1 MKKYISV
8 IIGILI
14 GAIFSVG
21 MIYAN
26 EGRVAHGEI
35 NAWDNLVVGAENL
48 KWENIF
54 GTSKGKNLYVMVWD
68 KLLDAPVR
76 DTKKKIGQMY
86 GLTIQE
92 VESVINGSL
101 TPLLNNPSTSKTL
114 TQEDATLLASKVR
127 DDFDLLLEI
136 FSLQQE
142 IDTSVTPSE
151 IFSNGDL
158 SDSGFDLIYDLS
170 VIEEILFM
178 EKSLNLV
185 GDPFDKQLSSPV
197 LPTEDSTKVDLYVE
211 SGVPA
216 ATLGTKTS
224 GLTVDDEGEAS
235 LTIGDKKVYVGV
247 LENDICPA
255 EDDLSAVLDDYEE
268 ENADFGEDDDGE
280 GEGAEGTEGDGED
293 EDEEEEA
300 DEDDEGTE
308 IEAAPADEWKKA
320 FCPGIS
326 SAPSTGA
333 AAGNTFGDA
342 GFSSLGGVVNS
353 VMSQAMGAGAAFN
366 EGGLAAY
373 VSVCLQTSFKK
384 KTYVSYNPGDS
395 CVICEINKINEA
407 MNKTLRHSLVPNKA
421 TGNLLEYPKC
431 KKTGTLL
438 NFQFVSIAV
447 PIPSPPN
454 DEIIF
459 GNNIFNEWKKFVDRY
474 EPFLGY
480 GGTDKLEDEFQLQ
493 FATGG
498 TTQADTFFEISAIKL
513 QRESEALKE
522 IENYKEAAYGE
533 NTALFVQ
540 KILTEIKLMNNFFTG
555 YTAQYQKIK
564 EQFPKIKAKETK

>member
-1 MKKYISV
+1 L
-8 IIGILI
+8 GD
-14 GAIFSVG
+14 GNGEGVG
-21 MIYAN
+21 G
-26 EGRVAHGEI
+26 EG
-35 NAWDNLVVGAENL
+35 
-48 KWENIF
+48 
-54 GTSKGKNLYVMVWD
+54 
-68 KLLDAPVR
+68 
-76 DTKKKIGQMY
+76 
-86 GLTIQE
+86 
-92 VESVINGSL
+92 
-101 TPLLNNPSTSKTL
+101 
-114 TQEDATLLASKVR
+114 
-127 DDFDLLLEI
+127 
-136 FSLQQE
+136 
-142 IDTSVTPSE
+142 
-151 IFSNGDL
+151 
-158 SDSGFDLIYDLS
+158 
-170 VIEEILFM
+170 
-178 EKSLNLV
+178 
-185 GDPFDKQLSSPV
+185 
-197 LPTEDSTKVDLYVE
+197 
-211 SGVPA
+211 GV
-216 ATLGTKTS
+216 
-224 GLTVDDEGEAS
+224 
-235 LTIGDKKVYVGV
+235 
-247 LENDICPA
+247 
-255 EDDLSAVLDDYEE
+255 
-268 ENADFGEDDDGE
+268 GE
-280 GEGAEGTEGDGED
+280 GEGDEGDEGEGDD
-293 EDEEEEA
+293 EDEG
-300 DEDDEGTE
+300 DEGTG

-320 FCPGIS
+320 FCPGTS

-342 GFSSLGGVVNS
+342 GFSSLGGTVSS
-353 VMSQAMGAGAAFN
+353 VMNQAVGAGAAFN

-384 KTYVSYNPGDS
+384 KTYVSYNPGES

-438 NFQFVSIAV
+438 NFQFVSIAA

-459 GNNIFNEWKKFVDRY
+459 LNNVFNEWKKFVDRY

-498 TTQADTFFEISAIKL
+498 TTQANTFFEISAIKL

-555 YTAQYQKIK
+555 YTAQYKK
-564 EQFPKIKAKETK
+564 VNEQFPKMKAKETK

>member
-1 MKKYISV
+1 
-8 IIGILI
+8 
-14 GAIFSVG
+14 
-21 MIYAN
+21 
-26 EGRVAHGEI
+26 VAYGEI
-35 NAWDNLVVGAENL
+35 NAWDKLVAGAENL
-48 KWENIF
+48 KWEDIF
-54 GTSKGKNLYVMVWD
+54 GTSKGKNLYVMVQD
-68 KLLDAPVR
+68 RLLFAPAR

-92 VESVINGSL
+92 VESVINGSI

-114 TQEDATLLASKVR
+114 TQEDATLLATKVR
-127 DDFDLLLEI
+127 DDFDLLLET

-151 IFSNGDL
+151 IFSNGEL

-178 EKSLNLV
+178 EKSVNLV

-211 SGVPA
+211 SGLPA

-224 GLTVDDEGEAS
+224 GLTVDDEGEVS
-235 LTIGDKKVYVGV
+235 LNIGETKIYVGV

-268 ENADFGEDDDGE
+268 ENADLGEGDGEGMGVDGEGDGE
-280 GEGAEGTEGDGED
+280 GEGDEGGEEDEED
-293 EDEEEEA
+293 EDEE
-300 DEDDEGTE
+300 GTE
-308 IEAAPADEWKKA
+308 VEAAPADEWKKA

-353 VMSQAMGAGAAFN
+353 VMNQAVGAGAAFN

-438 NFQFVSIAV
+438 NFQFVSIAA

-459 GNNIFNEWKKFVDRY
+459 GNNIFNEWKKFIDRY

-498 TTQADTFFEISAIKL
+498 TTQADTFFDVSATKL

-522 IENYKEAAYGE
+522 IENFKEAAYGE

-555 YTAQYQKIK
+555 YTAQYQKVS